1 MADLARRDEDE
12 MAVARRKRAGDA
24 GQPGV
29 HATHPGQIPTKG
41 WWHVLKRTAV
51 GFIDD
56 RVMTEAAGV
65 TFYVLLALFPAIAC
79 FISVYGLFN
88 NTAALSDQIDN
99 LNGIVPGGGLDII
112 KDQVTALTAKGHQAL
127 GFAAILGLLISFW
140 SANSGIKSLFGA
152 LNVVYHEREKRSFIR
167 LTLLSFAFTIGLI
180 AFITIALLA
189 VVAVP
194 IIMNF
199 IGFGSSS
206 ATLLGILRWPF
217 LLVVLTLGLSLL
229 YRYGPSRNQA
239 RWRWITWGGVGAAV
253 GWIIASVIF
262 SFYVANF
269 NSYNKTYGSLGAV
282 VGFMTWIWISAMV
295 VMMGAELNAEL
306 EQQTNRDTTI
316 GPKKPQGARAA
327 PSRRM

>member
-1 MADLARRDEDE
+1 
-12 MAVARRKRAGDA
+12 
-24 GQPGV
+24 
-29 HATHPGQIPTKG
+29 
-41 WWHVLKRTAV
+41 
-51 GFIDD
+51 
-56 RVMTEAAGV
+56 
-65 TFYVLLALFPAIAC
+65 
-79 FISVYGLFN
+79 
-88 NTAALSDQIDN
+88 
-99 LNGIVPGGGLDII
+99 
-112 KDQVTALTAKGHQAL
+112 
-127 GFAAILGLLISFW
+127 
-140 SANSGIKSLFGA
+140 LFGA